1 MSFDH
6 PPLTMALAML
16 VGVIAQGV
24 ARHARI
30 PGIVILLM
38 LGVALGPDGANYVR
52 PQILG
57 QGLPAFV
64 GFAVAIILFE
74 GALNI
79 RIGALRKQAVSIRR
93 LVTRGAFVT
102 GVLATGISWLLM
114 GWNWRLALLFGTLV
128 MVTGPTVVN
137 PLVRRLR
144 LKPHLGEILLAE
156 GIFVDA
162 VGATI
167 AVATLEVVLAES
179 KRAAAGEALSIFLR
193 FGAGALIGVAAGL
206 LLAGLLKV
214 RRLVPAGL
222 ENVLALAFAVAA
234 FQVGDALVSESG
246 LTAAIVAGLVVG
258 NLPLPRLS
266 HIAEFEE
273 QLTDL
278 LIATLFVLLAAD
290 VRMADVAAL
299 GWPGFTVVALLMLVV
314 RPASVFASTYKS
326 ELTRADKLCLSWI
339 APRGIVAAAV
349 ASLFAREVTAAGL
362 PGGSELRALVFVVI
376 AATVTIQGLTAGLV
390 ARALGV
396 RLPARKG
403 TLILGANPLACV
415 IAQTLASLG
424 RRVHLIEARGDLCE
438 AARAQGLEVVQGDG
452 MNHQDLREARID
464 EVDSCIGMTPN
475 EHVNFLFARLV
486 TTEFRGPALY
496 IMLERHD
503 RGVTARMADEHDISV
518 LFSGESNVRGW
529 LERAGASTLELER
542 WRFEGSRSQGA
553 LEGLPL
559 DEVLPIALLRGSE
572 VLLVDQRSAPRKGD
586 ELLLGVGPSADGR
599 ARASALLAVR
609 KWHRVEGTALVRAPR
624 QPTAPALPPAT

>member
-6 PPLTMALAML
+6 PPLTIALAML
-16 VGVIAQGV
+16 IGVLAQGV

-30 PGIVILLM
+30 PGIVILLL

-57 QGLPAFV
+57 KGLPAFV

-79 RIGALRKQAVSIRR
+79 RLGKLRKQAVSIRR

-102 GVLATGISWLLM
+102 GVLATTISWLLM
-114 GWNWRLALLFGTLV
+114 GWEWRLALLFGTLV

-167 AVATLEVVLAES
+167 AVATLEIVLAET
-179 KRAAAGEALSIFLR
+179 KRAAAGEMLSIFLR
-193 FGAGALIGVAAGL
+193 FGAGALIGLGAGL

-214 RRLVPAGL
+214 RRLVPSGL
-222 ENVLALAFAVAA
+222 ENVLALAFAVAS
-234 FQVGDALVSESG
+234 FQVGDALVPESG

-258 NLPLPRLS
+258 NLPLPRLNQ
-266 HIAEFEE
+266 IAEFEE

-290 VRMADVAAL
+290 VRMADVTAL
-299 GWPGFTVVALLMLVV
+299 GWHGVAVVALLMLVV
-314 RPASVFASTYKS
+314 RPASVFVSTYKS
-326 ELTRADKLCLSWI
+326 ELSNPDKLCLSWI

-349 ASLFAREVTAAGL
+349 ASLFAREVTEAGL

-403 TLILGANPLACV
+403 TLILGANPLACLLAHTL
-415 IAQTLASLG
+415 IASG
-424 RRVHLIEARGDLCE
+424 RRVHMIEAREDVCE

-452 MNHQDLREARID
+452 LSHETLREARID
-464 EVDSCIGMTPN
+464 EVESCIGMTPN

-486 TTEFRGPALY
+486 STEFRGPALF

-503 RGVTARMADEHDISV
+503 RGVTVAMADEHDISA
-518 LFSGESNVRGW
+518 LFTGESTVRAW
-529 LERAGASTLELER
+529 LERAGAGTVTLQR
-542 WRFEGSRSQGA
+542 WRYQGSQRGKA

-559 DEVLPIALLRGSE
+559 DEVLPVAVVRGGE
-572 VLLVDQRSAPRKGD
+572 VQLVHQRTTSRVGD
-586 ELLLGVGPSADGR
+586 ELILAVGPAGCGR
-599 ARASALLAVR
+599 AAALLAVR
-609 KWHRVEGTALVRAPR
+609 KWHRLGDAALPGRL
-624 QPTAPALPPAT
+624 PTAPPEPNSSTSG